1 MGVLKQAE
9 GGVPV
14 AALCREHGM
23 STASFYKWRS
33 KYGGMDAS
41 MISEKK
47 KCFGRGWERLKAVNA
62 TLIATDSC
70 RINPTSK
77 L

>member
-1 MGVLKQAE
+1 
-9 GGVPV
+9 
-14 AALCREHGM
+14 M

-62 TLIATDSC
+62 TVIATDSC